1 MKSLKLI
8 FLAIGLIS
16 MISFLVQAGFT
27 APVQATTTI
36 IDTNT
41 DQTTPLIINHGDL
54 LQINSGARLTM
65 DSSLDN
71 NGTINIMSGGTLWID
86 PNFIMTNHASG
97 QINNMGE
104 ITANQANITNYGKF
118 NDLGVL
124 TLFFSDT
131 FPDPTAGVPR
141 FTNQAGAELYID
153 KDGVFAGVECDL
165 TNSGKLNNAG
175 FIHLFSCVLD
185 NLGQFCNPG
194 TIDGE
199 GIIFRGNPIENTCI
213 SDTTTSIAS
222 NNNPSV
228 FSQPVTLTATV
239 TSSGGTPTGTV
250 TFKDGIT
257 TIGSGTLDA
266 TGHATL
272 SISVLSADTHNI
284 TAVYLG
290 DSSFNTSSSPVL
302 SQVVLTPAQAVNNL
316 ENLAN
321 SIAVKSSELDNAQKL
336 LNDNNP
342 SNDNGAC
349 GKLGAFIN
357 EVNANKSLTQDQKNL
372 LIGQANVIK
381 TAVGC

>member
-1 MKSLKLI
+1 
-8 FLAIGLIS
+8 
-16 MISFLVQAGFT
+16 
-27 APVQATTTI
+27 
-36 IDTNT
+36 
-41 DQTTPLIINHGDL
+41 
-54 LQINSGARLTM
+54 
-65 DSSLDN
+65 
-71 NGTINIMSGGTLWID
+71 
-86 PNFIMTNHASG
+86 
-97 QINNMGE
+97 
-104 ITANQANITNYGKF
+104 
-118 NDLGVL
+118 
-124 TLFFSDT
+124 
-131 FPDPTAGVPR
+131 
-141 FTNQAGAELYID
+141 
-153 KDGVFAGVECDL
+153 
-165 TNSGKLNNAG
+165 
-175 FIHLFSCVLD
+175 
-185 NLGQFCNPG
+185 
-194 TIDGE
+194 
-199 GIIFRGNPIENTCI
+199 
-213 SDTTTSIAS
+213 
-222 NNNPSV
+222 
-228 FSQPVTLTATV
+228 
-239 TSSGGTPTGTV
+239 
-250 TFKDGIT
+250 
-257 TIGSGTLDA
+257 GSGTLDA